1 MRMFTSEHI
10 SLIHSAVEMKLE
22 TIAKVTDGEEI
33 RIMDFC
39 TIFFQLR
46 QIFSFQYNSKNL
58 DLSQNRSGSLGLF
71 RKGKSCIIANFHR
84 IELVICS
91 HSKGG
96 KTRLSA
102 E

>member
-58 DLSQNRSGSLGLF
+58 DLSQTDLDLWDYLG
-71 RKGKSCIIANFHR
+71 RVN
-84 IELVICS
+84 LV
-91 HSKGG
+91 
-96 KTRLSA
+96 L
-102 E
+102 